1 MREVATRSPLGT
13 SKPEKGVFPPGSLD
27 LMAAWIVGVLCA
39 LVIIKPQEF
48 LAALAGLP
56 LVYVAFGAVILAAAI
71 DVLHGRLRPA
81 LAPQTPLVIAFFA
94 WGLIVTAVKHP
105 DGIGDQ
111 ALALLILF
119 GLYVAVGI
127 GCGSRRGL
135 TVFACTYVACAAL
148 ATTVAIAQGFAPWGC
163 FLGASEDWEG
173 KGELAYDGRP
183 CESNLD
189 CRLDAP
195 DPAGNYRCEHIGPLG
210 TSSIGGRVRYRGSL
224 ADPNELSL
232 MISLSLPLAFALFTS
247 PSRLVAPRAPGRRL
261 VRLPPLLGDRL
272 IARVVAAARALPAAA
287 LCGAVGIVVV
297 LSRSRSGL
305 VAFLFV
311 LGIAFIR
318 RAGAL
323 GVLLAAIAAPP
334 MMLLGGRSGEEA
346 TESSDERAALLREA
360 FEFIRE
366 TRGFGLGLGRFT
378 DESSIGLTAHNAYV
392 LAASEAGIVGLILFG
407 LAVYLSLKVPLVI
420 WFGDYTVSKA
430 TTRTATALAVALGGV
445 SVGIFFLSWTYKDI
459 LYLLLGAS
467 AALYAAARAEDPRLE
482 VRLSLKEALSVTGGL
497 GLLLVIVWIG
507 TRFQRR

>member
-1 MREVATRSPLGT
+1 
-13 SKPEKGVFPPGSLD
+13 
-27 LMAAWIVGVLCA
+27 MAAWIVGVLCA

-56 LVYVAFGAVILAAAI
+56 LVYLAFGAVILAVVTDLI
-71 DVLHGRLRPA
+71 HGRLRAA
-81 LAPQTPLVIAFFA
+81 LAPQTPWLIAFFT
-94 WGLIVTAVKHP
+94 WGLIVTAVKYP
-105 DGIGDQ
+105 AGLGDQ
-111 ALALLILF
+111 ALSLLIVF
-119 GLYVAVGI
+119 GLYVAVAI

-135 TVFACTYVACAAL
+135 AVFACTYVGCAAL
-148 ATTVAIAQGFAPWGC
+148 ATTVAISQGFAPWGC

-183 CESNLD
+183 CETHLD
-189 CRLDAP
+189 CRRDAP
-195 DPAGNYRCEHIGPLG
+195 DPSGNYRCEHVGPLG

-232 MISLSLPLAFALFTS
+232 MISLALPLAFALSTS
-247 PSRLVAPRAPGRRL
+247 PRRSVAPREPGRRL

-272 IARVVAAARALPAAA
+272 IDRVVASARAIPTAA
-287 LCGAVGIVVV
+287 LCGAVGIAVV

-305 VAFLFV
+305 IAFLLV

-323 GVLLAAIAAPP
+323 GVLLAALAMPP
-334 MMLLGGRSGEEA
+334 MLLLGGRSGDEA
-346 TESSDERAALLREA
+346 TESSDERAELLREA

-392 LAASEAGIVGLILFG
+392 LAASEAGIVGMVLFG
-407 LAVYLSLKVPLVI
+407 LALYLSLKVPLVI
-420 WFGDYTVSKA
+420 WFGDYHVSRA
-430 TTRTATALAVALGGV
+430 TARMASALAVAILGV

-467 AALYAAARAEDPRLE
+467 AALYAAARAEDPRVA
-482 VRLSLKEALSVTGGL
+482 VRLSVKEVVGVAGGL
-497 GLLLVIVWIG
+497 GVLLVIVWIG
-507 TRFQRR
+507 TRLHRS